1 MSGYRVQTEIFQGPM
16 DLLLFLVRRQEVPVA
31 EIRISEITGQ
41 YLEHLDL
48 MRKMD
53 LEPAAEFAVMAATLM
68 EIKSETLLPVD
79 PAPGGDG
86 ADKPADARAELV
98 RQLLA
103 YKAYKDA
110 ADRLEASGEVFN
122 RRFGRPA
129 MRIADSAAAPADG
142 DDGEPVEELEV
153 WDLLKAFAKLL
164 EDTGSA
170 GPAVHKIDYDDT
182 PIEVHAERVAKRLE
196 AEGPLTLLQLIEGKT
211 SRSEIIGVFLSLLEL
226 AKQRMIIIEQAE
238 LFAAIRVRLRPIG
251 ERGHAA
257 HEAML
262 AARAAAEQA
271 AAGQAAARQAL
282 GGGDT
287 DDDEAGPDG
296 EDAPAAESRFL
307 SDDVDPDLLDDE
319 INSIDIPD
327 VDLGRGRSRPDG

>member
-41 YLEHLDL
+41 FLEHLDL
-48 MRKMD
+48 MRKID

-68 EIKSETLLPVD
+68 EIKSETLLPVE

-86 ADKPADARAELV
+86 ADKPADARNELV

-129 MRIADSAAAPADG
+129 VRIADSAAAPADG
-142 DDGEPVEELEV
+142 DDGEPFEELEV

-170 GPAVHKIDYDDT
+170 GPAVHRIDYDDT

-196 AEGPLTLLQLIEGKT
+196 AEGPLTLAQLIEGKT

-238 LFAAIRVRLRPIG
+238 LFAAIRIRLRPIE

-262 AARAAAEQA
+262 AARAAEQA
-271 AAGQAAARQAL
+271 AAESAPADGDAA
-282 GGGDT
+282 
-287 DDDEAGPDG
+287 DDEAGPDDQ
-296 EDAPAAESRFL
+296 DAPAAESRFL

-327 VDLGRGRSRPDG
+327 VDLGRGRNRPDG